1 MTDGALTLSDGQ
13 NFSSNVEPLN
23 EELAEELNNI
33 PMFDLI
39 KIDCAMVRGD
49 RVILTDIEHKAI
61 SNKDGDAIAIS
72 GPLTAPGVQV
82 LEEVRPE
89 LLQVWGIRFGDEV
102 DVVFNAKTTANLDAT
117 LLQQDPHVT
126 EVGQPSGAVLE
137 PQPSVS
143 GRNKRSLLL
152 CPICD
157 AMGIK
162 RTFGDESKLKTHFNL
177 EH

>member
-1 MTDGALTLSDGQ
+1 MWRTTAAIKVLHMYGQ

-61 SNKDGDAIAIS
+61 SNKDGNAIAIS

-82 LEEVRPE
+82 LEELRPE

-102 DVVFNAKTTANLDAT
+102 DVVFNAKT
-117 LLQQDPHVT
+117 LLGDMD
-126 EVGQPSGAVLE
+126 
-137 PQPSVS
+137 
-143 GRNKRSLLL
+143 NKFDSSLTKAL
-152 CPICD
+152 
-157 AMGIK
+157 
-162 RTFGDESKLKTHFNL
+162 HFPDI
-177 EH
+177 

>member
-1 MTDGALTLSDGQ
+1 MAKQADHFHQLILPIFPSSQDISLSSPCSVLFLQVQEVTDGALTTFTLSDGQ

-23 EELAEELNNI
+23 EELAEDLNNI

-82 LEEVRPE
+82 LEELRLE
-89 LLQVWGIRFGDEV
+89 LLQVWAIRFGDI
-102 DVVFNAKTTANLDAT
+102 DK
-117 LLQQDPHVT
+117 
-126 EVGQPSGAVLE
+126 
-137 PQPSVS
+137 
-143 GRNKRSLLL
+143 
-152 CPICD
+152 
-157 AMGIK
+157 
-162 RTFGDESKLKTHFNL
+162 
-177 EH
+177 